1 MCKHWLRLVIALSG
15 FTLAFA
21 VSPIYLTGCR
31 NATKRTNI
39 PEVVQERQG
48 LQLNV
53 PNDIWVTIFF
63 KEIDERTKE
72 ANLPRLR
79 SVLLPGDDVEVR
91 IWMVVSYYGLDGIV
105 LRRAAGQWSATYL
118 YGVSKDPHLKK
129 RYEKSLEGPR
139 SGWEEFWQKLVAAGL
154 LTLPDASEVQC
165 KVIFPDGLGYVVETN
180 TNKTYRTYMYGNPQF
195 AKCNEAKQVIKIV
208 EIINQDF
215 GLEWSTTRE
224 VGVRQ
229 KGRG

>member
-1 MCKHWLRLVIALSG
+1 VCNYRMRLVIALCAL
-15 FTLAFA
+15 TLAFA

-31 NATKRTNI
+31 NATQRTNI
-39 PEVVQERQG
+39 PEVVQEGQG
-48 LQLNV
+48 LKLIV
-53 PNDIWVTIFF
+53 PKDIWVTIFF

-72 ANLPRLR
+72 ANLPSLR

-105 LRRAAGQWSATYL
+105 LRRAASQWSATYL

-129 RYEKSLEGPR
+129 RYEKSLGVPP

-165 KVIFPDGLGYVVETN
+165 EVLSKDGLAYIVETN
-180 TNKTYRTYMYGNPQF
+180 TNKTYRTYMYGDPQF
-195 AKCNEAKQVIKIV
+195 AKCDEAKQFIKMV
-208 EIINQDF
+208 DIINQDF
-215 GLEWSTTRE
+215 GLKWSTT
-224 VGVRQ
+224 
-229 KGRG
+229 K